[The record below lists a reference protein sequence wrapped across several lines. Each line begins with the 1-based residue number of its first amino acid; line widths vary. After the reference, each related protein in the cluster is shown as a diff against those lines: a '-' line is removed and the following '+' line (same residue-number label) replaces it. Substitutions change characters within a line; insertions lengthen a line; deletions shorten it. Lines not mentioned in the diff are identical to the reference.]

1 MSAWTDQV
9 RLDGRHV
16 TLIPLE
22 AAHAEGIAEVS
33 RDGRLWELFFTR
45 VPSPED
51 IQGWLETALAEKAAG
66 RAMPYVVESGGR
78 IVGATRFLR
87 MNAAYRRLEIG
98 ATFYAKSVQRSQVNT
113 ECKLLLLGHAFEAM
127 GCNVVQIRTDWL
139 NRTSQRAIERLG
151 AKRDGV
157 LRNHQIAVD
166 GRVRDIVCYSIIAN
180 EWPGVKRNLEFLL
193 SRHREPAPQ

>member
-1 MSAWTDQV
+1 MSAWQDQP
-9 RLDGRHV
+9 RLEGRHAR
-16 TLIPLE
+16 LLPLE
-22 AAHAEGIAEVS
+22 PAHADSIAEVS

-45 VPSPED
+45 VPSPD
-51 IQGWLETALAEKAAG
+51 DVKGWLDTALAEKAAG
-66 RAMPYVVESGGR
+66 RSMPFVVEADGR
-78 IVGATRFLR
+78 IVGATRYLR
-87 MNAAYRRLEIG
+87 MNETHRRLEIG
-98 ATFYAKSVQRSQVNT
+98 ATFYAASVQRSPVNT

-139 NRTSQRAIERLG
+139 NRASQRAIERLG

-166 GRVRDIVCYSIIAN
+166 GRVRDIVCYSIIAT
-180 EWPGVKRNLEFLL
+180 EWAGVKQNLEFLL